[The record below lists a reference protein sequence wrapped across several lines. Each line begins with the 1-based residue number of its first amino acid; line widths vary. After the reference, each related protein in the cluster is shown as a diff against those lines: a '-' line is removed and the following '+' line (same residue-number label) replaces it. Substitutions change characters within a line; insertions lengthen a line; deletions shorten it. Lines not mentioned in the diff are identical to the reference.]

1 VIRLQESGDLLKDL
15 GEPIVKSAIADA
27 KNAEIPSA
35 TAKGAVTN
43 FAERWN
49 DYSRAALMVM
59 CCEAVGGDP
68 AAVLPAA
75 KALVLAGGAFD
86 LHDDIVDG
94 SFTRTEKCIP
104 TTLGK
109 YGQHVTMLAGDAL
122 LIEGLSQLYRLAER
136 MPMAKAGEIVK
147 TIKNGLY
154 ELGSAEVDELEL
166 VRNVK
171 VTPEMYLRI
180 VRMKAADVES
190 YTRIGAMAG
199 GGTQDEIEALGK
211 FGRTLGMIV
220 ILRDDIE
227 DTFNDK
233 QELLS
238 RITKESLPLPLIY
251 SLSDPACVQKI
262 ISIQAANTNNPVE
275 LDALLEIIENN
286 GCFERTKANIQELLH
301 QSKQSLRHLKDPSK
315 LLLLFNE

>member
-1 VIRLQESGDLLKDL
+1 VIRLPETGDLLKDL
-15 GEPIVKSAIADA
+15 GEPIVKSALAEAIA
-27 KNAEIPSA
+27 AEIPSA
-35 TAKGAVTN
+35 TAKSAILS
-43 FAERWN
+43 FSEKWK
-49 DYSRAALMVM
+49 DYSRAALMVL

-68 AAVLPAA
+68 ATVLPAA
-75 KALVLAGGAFD
+75 KALVLSGGAFD

-94 SFTRTEKCIP
+94 SFIRTDKGAL

-109 YGQHVTMLAGDAL
+109 YGPNVTLLTGDAL
-122 LIEGLSQLYRLAER
+122 LIEGLSQLYLLAKH
-136 MPMAKAGEIVK
+136 MPLEKVSEIVR

-180 VRMKAADVES
+180 VKMKAADVES
-190 YTRIGAMAG
+190 YTRVGAIAG
-199 GGTQDEIEALGK
+199 GGTQEEIDALGA
-211 FGRTLGMIV
+211 FGRLLGMVV

-233 QELLS
+233 RELLS
-238 RITKESLPLPLIY
+238 RITKESLPLPMIY
-251 SLSDPACVQKI
+251 SLNDPECVRKI
-262 ISIQAANTNNPVE
+262 AEVQATNDLAE
-275 LDALLEIIENN
+275 LEALLGIVENN
-286 GCFERTKANIQELLH
+286 GCFEKTKTQIQDLLFK
-301 QSKQSLRHLKDPSK
+301 SKSALHCVKDPSK